1 MTKKTITKKS
11 ISRKATSGDT
21 EAKQPLLAG
30 FGITKSFGD
39 LVANKDINFEIYP
52 GELHAL
58 LGENGAGKS
67 TFIKIVYG
75 LLQPD
80 QGHLEWKG
88 KAVSVS
94 NPQQARAMGI
104 GMVFQHFSL
113 FDALS
118 V

>member
-1 MTKKTITKKS
+1 MTKKA

-39 LVANKDINFEIYP
+39 LVANKDIDFEIYS

-80 QGHLEWKG
+80 QGIWNGWKT
-88 KAVSVS
+88 VSVS
-94 NPQQARAMGI
+94 NPQQARAMVLHG
-104 GMVFQHFSL
+104 VSAFFA
-113 FDALS
+113 F
-118 V
+118 